1 MDTLRA
7 LSRSPWRTVLGA
19 LAGALAGAAYAHFIG
34 CHTGTC
40 PLTGN
45 VWTAAL
51 FFGFTGAVVFAPGPR
66 AADVPAPREPGQR
79 GAGDAGRGQARES

>member
-1 MDTLRA
+1 MAMLRS
-7 LSRSPWRTVLGA
+7 LLRSRWRTAVGV
-19 LAGALAGAAYAHFIG
+19 LAGAAAGAAYAHFIG

-51 FFGFTGAVVFAPGPR
+51 FFGFTGGVVLAPGPR
-66 AADVPAPREPGQR
+66 EADGQGTRAPAPPRAER
-79 GAGDAGRGQARES
+79 